1 MYERWS
7 GKSAT
12 VQRYGADGRQIVGF
26 ALCLCLVGRVRRVG
40 HFQALNWRRARR
52 IVLLCL
58 WIGCTGAED
67 WLFACCRIRFLQQG

>member
-40 HFQALNWRRARR
+40 LVGHFQALNWLRVRCM
-52 IVLLCL
+52 VLLWL
-58 WIGCTGAED
+58 RIG
-67 WLFACCRIRFLQQG
+67 